1 MSIKKAIS
9 KIYAKTSG
17 RVVGLDIS
25 AILRRVEKELL
36 KEAKKGKPKAKGG
49 KVKK

>member
-1 MSIKKAIS
+1 MSTKKTMS
-9 KIYAKTSG
+9 KIYSTASG
-17 RVVGLDIS
+17 RTGRLDIS

-36 KEAKKGKPKAKGG
+36 KEAKKGKTKAKGG